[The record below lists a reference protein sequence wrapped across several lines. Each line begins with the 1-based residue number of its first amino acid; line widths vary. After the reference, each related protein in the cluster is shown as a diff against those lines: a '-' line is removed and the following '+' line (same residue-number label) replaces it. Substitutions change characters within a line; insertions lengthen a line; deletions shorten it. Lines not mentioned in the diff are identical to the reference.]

1 MTIPPPRTSSGRRRG
16 DLDGAA
22 DTAGDPSRG
31 IPRRAA
37 KRRYDCVAVTVKAD
51 GVSEGSWTEDKAA
64 VAGRQLRVAI
74 LWLGLISRDTAA
86 RTYLSEILGPLGEE
100 PDLDVDVHLGD
111 RDFTIPP
118 TCRAVWHR
126 VPYRLGSGARIGV
139 EPLVAARLRRRYDVL
154 LAPFGNLPPTW
165 RGASVVVHHN
175 VLAFGS
181 ELRKTLSLSRAL
193 WRPLATRTSV
203 RNATR
208 TIAISEY
215 LRSLLLERFDTLDPR
230 TVDVAPYG
238 VRPAP
243 LVERP
248 RTPVD
253 ARAPRLLA
261 VSALWPY
268 KRIDQAIET
277 LALIRNEFPLAT
289 LSVAGPDAGAERAR
303 LEALA
308 DRLGAGDAVCFV
320 GNLPQEELREAYR
333 SSDVLLYLSEIESFG
348 LPVLEAMMLGTPVV
362 ARRIPGVAEIGG
374 EGPFWIRPDGNAE
387 ETADVVRRA
396 LTDEASRSLHVRIS
410 REQASRFTWRHAAEL
425 TAGAVRAAAAE
436 GPPIADA
443 GRRPA

>member
-1 MTIPPPRTSSGRRRG
+1 VTVT
-16 DLDGAA
+16 A
-22 DTAGDPSRG
+22 DSVSEDPS
-31 IPRRAA
+31 
-37 KRRYDCVAVTVKAD
+37 K
-51 GVSEGSWTEDKAA
+51 EDKAA
-64 VAGRQLRVAI
+64 VTARRLRVAV

-126 VPYRLGSGARIGV
+126 VPYRLGSGARIAA
-139 EPLVAARLRRRYDVL
+139 EPLVAARFRRRYDVL

-181 ELRKTLSLSRAL
+181 EVRKTLSLSRAL
-193 WRPLATRTSV
+193 WRPLATRISV

-215 LRSLLLERFDTLDPR
+215 LRSLLLERFDELHSR
-230 TVDVAPYG
+230 TVDVVPYG

-243 LVERP
+243 LVEPP
-248 RTPVD
+248 RTTVD
-253 ARAPRLLA
+253 PGAPRLLA

-277 LALIRNEFPLAT
+277 LALIRDDFPLAT
-289 LSVAGPDAGAERAR
+289 LSVAGPDAGAERTR

-320 GNLPQEELREAYR
+320 GNLSQEELREAYR

-348 LPVLEAMMLGTPVV
+348 LPVLEAMTLGTPVV

-374 EGPFWIRPDGNAE
+374 EGPFWIGRDGDAE
-387 ETADVVRRA
+387 ATAAVVRHV
-396 LTDEASRSLHVRIS
+396 LTDDTSRSRHVRIA
-410 REQASRFTWRHAAEL
+410 REHASTFTWHRAAEL
-425 TAGAVRAAAAE
+425 TAGAVRAAVAAR
-436 GPPIADA
+436 PPIGD
-443 GRRPA
+443 PARWRA